1 MPDYPTTAREYLA
14 TTIAEKFEMDF
25 DTGDRGEIREFTAIA
40 LTDGVPLSRQ
50 QQLNYGSNSLGS
62 STDAARISR
71 YLVKAMI
78 IGNANDEMLPP
89 TENPHRYLLDPCSLE
104 TTPNVATT
112 VKIILM
118 YTTYITSKD
127 FNIAGQSLIK
137 RGDKIRVTMT
147 VDSRDANIRTDS
159 GEVVEIVSKASHDPF
174 LQTVCDSLQGKFDL
188 SKMKLLGADTTD
200 LERKGRAGEKRNI
213 DFSAFKLVANCK
225 PNNQNAKNLK
235 DYLGEDK
242 YQKYVEALA
251 AHEGDYD
258 DVNRYGYSG
267 RYQFGVGALR
277 DGGYI
282 KNSAWDYLGEKNCQ
296 KQPKGR
302 CEAIVRSVLD
312 DNSNWKNKNGV
323 GSLNQWLSNHSA
335 QDEALYDYTNRHFK
349 TLKKNNKI
357 DLDNPN
363 DVVGM
368 LGAYHLKGY
377 KGARLM
383 RDGWEQADGNG
394 TFPTTYY
401 IEIGGAVC

>member
-78 IGNANDEMLPP
+78 IGNANDEMLRP

-188 SKMKLLGADTTD
+188 SKMKA
-200 LERKGRAGEKRNI
+200 
-213 DFSAFKLVANCK
+213 S
-225 PNNQNAKNLK
+225 
-235 DYLGEDK
+235 LGEYTGAGGGAQMTKCVLSGKDSHRTAEDIAAAYRLPLYKAESIVKTAYKINENFDPGWLANAINGESGFDTKAVNSKTKATGLIQWMPATAASALK
-242 YQKYVEALA
+242 YEKDAKKKKGKYTEYSKETKSKAQQQMYGFGWSEQMRYIEKYFGHQEYTSQGDVMMRIFYPVARGKPDNFDLA
-251 AHEGDYD
+251 AHWAS
-258 DVNRYGYSG
+258 R
-267 RYQFGVGALR
+267 
-277 DGGYI
+277 
-282 KNSAWDYLGEKNCQ
+282 K
-296 KQPKGR
+296 KGR
-302 CEAIVRSVLD
+302 KEETFVSQNNGIRTKADYV
-312 DNSNWKNKNGV
+312 NKFV
-323 GSLNQWLSNHSA
+323 DKA
-335 QDEALYDYTNRHFK
+335 K
-349 TLKKNNKI
+349 LK
-357 DLDNPN
+357 P
-363 DVVGM
+363 
-368 LGAYHLKGY
+368 
-377 KGARLM
+377 
-383 RDGWEQADGNG
+383 
-394 TFPTTYY
+394 P
-401 IEIGGAVC
+401 C